1 MPNLIGTWRLVESSM
16 KDETGALVSTPLG
29 PQPMG
34 VVEFGEERMIVVFVD
49 GRAALPVDVPN
60 RLLVAYSGPYTF
72 DGSTLTT
79 TVDAASDPAL
89 VGTTQTRAITLDGD
103 RLVASPLNQIA
114 GVRDNSAFTWERN
127 G

>member
-1 MPNLIGTWRLVESSM
+1 MAL
-16 KDETGALVSTPLG
+16 KDETGALVPTPLG
-29 PQPMG
+29 PQLMG
-34 VVEFGEERMIVVFVD
+34 VAEIGEERMAVVVVD

-60 RLLVAYSGPYTF
+60 RLLAYSGLYTF

-89 VGTTQTRAITLDGD
+89 VGTTQTRSIMLDGS
-103 RLVASPLNQIA
+103 RMVATPLNEIG
-114 GVRDNSAFTWERN
+114 GVRENSTAFTWQRI